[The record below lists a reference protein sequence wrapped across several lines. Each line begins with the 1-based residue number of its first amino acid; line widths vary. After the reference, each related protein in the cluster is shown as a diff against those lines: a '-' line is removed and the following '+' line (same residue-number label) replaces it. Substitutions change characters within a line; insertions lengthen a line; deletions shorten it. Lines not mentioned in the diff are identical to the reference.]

1 MELTIADN
9 TILVATQGQW
19 NSESLNNLHQALS
32 PAVTKTEQRNL
43 GVLLTPKGE
52 AVSVEASLKYHINGI
67 LHSKTKVAAVNLAHF
82 TRSQLSENLFNKI
95 YRAAGIKY
103 AFFDNIFETR
113 VWLEKQLKSVKTVA

>member
-9 TILVATQGQW
+9 LILVATQGQW

-67 LHSKTKVAAVNLAHF
+67 LHSKTKVAAVNLAYF

-95 YRAAGIKY
+95 YEPQVSSMLFLIIYLRPEFG
-103 AFFDNIFETR
+103 
-113 VWLEKQLKSVKTVA
+113 